1 VSDGVF
7 LGGDARRRE
16 ADYRD
21 HALLSL
27 YIYIY
32 IYVCVQCSR
41 VCLFFPR
48 SLLNPS
54 EIRFLRLVA
63 AVGTKAV
70 L

>member
-32 IYVCVQCSR
+32 IYICVCTM
-41 VCLFFPR
+41 FPR
-48 SLLNPS
+48 LFILSAIVIKS
-54 EIRFLRLVA
+54 
-63 AVGTKAV
+63 
-70 L
+70 